1 MTNKTYKY
9 IFVDFDDTIV
19 RTISGC
25 TFPKGIWD
33 MQIKFDVLDS
43 IKKLK
48 PEYIFI
54 VSNQGGIPTYV
65 TEEQVQQKMTYV
77 CMSIESYIQND
88 VKCHYTYCASTN
100 KEDNM
105 RKPNTGMLDLH
116 LSSFGISQCA
126 DNKKNM
132 CMIGDASGKKGQ
144 FSDSDRKCAEK
155 FGIDYY
161 DVEDLIRMCQDSYSQ
176 EFINLY
182 VNEAQEFTNNYVKHV
197 DDTDEEDIIYE
208 ARYENFHNGFIDGW
222 MSVVEFTNTTVD
234 EAITSRFYDNEGL
247 YELDEETR
255 NIYIDEG
262 SKAFKDGYMTGRK
275 IASEHFEI
283 PLKD

>member
-1 MTNKTYKY
+1 MTNKKYKY
-9 IFVDFDDTIV
+9 VFIDFDDTIV
-19 RTISGC
+19 RTLTGN
-25 TFPKGIWD
+25 TFPKGVWD
-33 MQIKFDVLDS
+33 MQIQFRLLNAISKVQ
-43 IKKLK
+43 

-65 TEEQVQQKMTYV
+65 TEEQIQIKMTYV
-77 CMSIESYIQND
+77 CSAIESYLGND
-88 VKCHYTYCASTN
+88 VKCHYTYCASIDKN
-100 KEDNM
+100 DNN
-105 RKPNTGMLDLH
+105 RKPNTGMLDTMC
-116 LSSFGISQCA
+116 SVFKISQGA

-132 CMIGDASGKKGQ
+132 CMIGDASGKRCQ

-155 FGIDYY
+155 FGVDYY
-161 DVEDLIRMCQDSYSQ
+161 DVEDFIRMCQDSYSQ